1 MTDLVHVAKRSA
13 DGETLIRSVVPD
25 LRRKSFASALGTRGE
40 SDNPRIARNV
50 PITSEHIDGDG
61 DIVRADGLDVTTRY
75 ARNPIV
81 MLQHGRT
88 MEFPVIA
95 GRAVLDRT
103 TVDGAPGWVAREF
116 LFGDTV
122 LAREINSLWTDGI
135 LNTTSIG
142 FKPIEYF
149 PIDANG
155 KRLDLEDPD
164 ALEQMTGFE
173 FTKSLLMEFSIV
185 AIPSNLHAG
194 RELDAILTGKASA
207 YFDLG
212 ALRKAVDLRRS
223 DGPVS
228 GAVPRFEPEYVLPKA
243 IALVDKDDSPSDFDA
258 SREPLIADSVI
269 VEWAAKFLGVPIQR
283 VAQCDDEVPAARIGS
298 FLASLRDVLAAKGF
312 KTLAVRNLVC
322 DRDRVGREA
331 PPKYEA
337 IQLNSTKHD
346 NFLVEGVSFLK
357 SSTGA
362 LVTAVQKTW
371 WGDLEVA
378 TYSARSDDGQEVLE
392 RSWDLARGANNFL
405 RGEAFALTGKFIPK
419 TAETW
424 DGVFLEKQNIE
435 PLQRAVKRLNEKGRE
450 ATSRGV
456 IMAGPPGT
464 GKTLS
469 GRVMR
474 NEANATFIW
483 LSSRDFYKMRS
494 GHGAIARAMDMARE
508 LAPSIVFFEDI
519 DNWLGGYEIDLL
531 KSELDGIGRH
541 SGVLTCLTTNF
552 PEQLPEALLDR
563 PGRFHDVL
571 RFDLPDETLRRKMLA
586 EWLPSLVEP
595 QLQAVLDQT
604 AGYSGAHL
612 YELAAYAKSIADDDA
627 IGLSEAIDKALT
639 KIREQR
645 ELISSRQLAGS
656 RYRPSKAHAEALRT
670 KTSHPAMKRLL
681 AVTEPEPIARVA
693 QLLKAIS
700 LERCPGCKGVNLY
713 SREVGSFLEHR
724 SKEGPRCETKAL
736 VGEPCGPTVKTIAD
750 GIRERTRDEA
760 KLAKDAIPA
769 DALALIEALAAIGD
783 MKALAGWAG
792 SVVKEVGELISKAG
806 RVLSAETRRNI
817 ETQLKNIEDGIEAAT
832 KAIEAMRGAARG
844 LKDFLAAADREDS
857 TPSDEAKASP
867 AGGIPALDD
876 HLRLPRVQ
884 AAVASLVAVTR

>member
-88 MEFPVIA
+88 MEFPVI
-95 GRAVLDRT
+95 GGKAVLERAP
-103 TVDGAPGWVAREF
+103 VEGVPGWIAREF

-122 LAREINSLWTDGI
+122 LGRETQSLWNDLI
-135 LNTTSIG
+135 LNTASIG

-212 ALRKAVDLRRS
+212 ALRKACTKCSGHEELPLLDAGTKEL
-223 DGPVS
+223 PV
-228 GAVPRFEPEYVLPKA
+228 
-243 IALVDKDDSPSDFDA
+243 
-258 SREPLIADSVI
+258 
-269 VEWAAKFLGVPIQR
+269 
-283 VAQCDDEVPAARIGS
+283 EV
-298 FLASLRDVLAAKGF
+298 AKGGDGDA
-312 KTLAVRNLVC
+312 LAV
-322 DRDRVGREA
+322 
-331 PPKYEA
+331 
-337 IQLNSTKHD
+337 I
-346 NFLVEGVSFLK
+346 
-357 SSTGA
+357 
-362 LVTAVQKTW
+362 
-371 WGDLEVA
+371 
-378 TYSARSDDGQEVLE
+378 
-392 RSWDLARGANNFL
+392 
-405 RGEAFALTGKFIPK
+405 
-419 TAETW
+419 
-424 DGVFLEKQNIE
+424 
-435 PLQRAVKRLNEKGRE
+435 
-450 ATSRGV
+450 
-456 IMAGPPGT
+456 
-464 GKTLS
+464 
-469 GRVMR
+469 
-474 NEANATFIW
+474 
-483 LSSRDFYKMRS
+483 
-494 GHGAIARAMDMARE
+494 
-508 LAPSIVFFEDI
+508 
-519 DNWLGGYEIDLL
+519 
-531 KSELDGIGRH
+531 
-541 SGVLTCLTTNF
+541 
-552 PEQLPEALLDR
+552 
-563 PGRFHDVL
+563 
-571 RFDLPDETLRRKMLA
+571 
-586 EWLPSLVEP
+586 
-595 QLQAVLDQT
+595 
-604 AGYSGAHL
+604 
-612 YELAAYAKSIADDDA
+612 
-627 IGLSEAIDKALT
+627 
-639 KIREQR
+639 
-645 ELISSRQLAGS
+645 
-656 RYRPSKAHAEALRT
+656 
-670 KTSHPAMKRLL
+670 
-681 AVTEPEPIARVA
+681 EPEPIARVA

-867 AGGIPALDD
+867 AGGPLMREQDPAITAA
-876 HLRLPRVQ
+876 LRKL
-884 AAVASLVAVTR
+884 LAVTA